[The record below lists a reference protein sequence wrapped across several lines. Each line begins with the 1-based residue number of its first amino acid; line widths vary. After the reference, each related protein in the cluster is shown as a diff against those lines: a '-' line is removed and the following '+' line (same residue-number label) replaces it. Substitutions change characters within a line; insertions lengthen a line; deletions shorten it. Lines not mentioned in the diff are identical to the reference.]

1 VLVTMDNLYIIFFV
15 EVFIIKEER
24 ERERNILGMTELS

>member
-1 VLVTMDNLYIIFFV
+1 MDNLYIIFFV